1 MLTDDARVVIYDCH
15 VFIAQATEVP
25 KVPEVLRVPEMH
37 NWPILNVISS
47 IAEMIPK
54 LFSIKFSKLTFK
66 KSLFIFIGTFVNV
79 TNFFLLTVGK
89 TKVESVRLTKD
100 Y

>member
-1 MLTDDARVVIYDCH
+1 M
-15 VFIAQATEVP
+15 FIPQATEVP

-54 LFSIKFSKLTFK
+54 LFSIKLSKLTFSF
-66 KSLFIFIGTFVNV
+66 SLEHLSMLQ
-79 TNFFLLTVGK
+79 NFFLLIVGK